1 MAQQD
6 YYQALGVGRE
16 ADADE
21 IRKAYRKL
29 ARKHHPDL
37 NPGDKAAEDRFKKVQ
52 EAYDVLSEPKKKQMY
67 DQYGFYSENG
77 MPAGGPQPGE
87 NPNAPNM
94 GFGGFDFSDV
104 FSRAGS
110 GAAGAGA
117 GGRRRPQSPEDSAN
131 FQDIFSQWFGRNN
144 NAESAAAAAVPEK
157 GSDLEYGLAIDFWQ
171 AIKGTQVRLNITRQ
185 ETCATCGGSGAAKSA
200 GNIVCPECNGS
211 GSVTQ
216 AAGAMRF
223 SLTCPRCNG
232 TGKLQNTCPGCHG
245 DGRVSTTDSVEV
257 RIPAGAQQGSRLRVA
272 GKGNA
277 GTHGAPAGD
286 LYITLRVEPHPLF
299 HRDGDDIEI
308 TVPVRIDEAG
318 LGTKIEVPTIDG
330 RALLKIPQGTKN
342 GQKFRLR
349 EKGVL
354 NARTTKR
361 GDQIVEVQLEAPVVQ
376 DERTKELL
384 REYAKLHPEDPREP
398 LWSQV

>member
-6 YYQALGVGRE
+6 YYQTLGVGRD
-16 ADADE
+16 ADVDE

-52 EAYDVLSEPKKKQMY
+52 EAYDILSEPKKRQMY

-77 MPAGGPQPGE
+77 MPGAGGPGSAQQG
-87 NPNAPNM
+87 PNM

-104 FSRAGS
+104 FSRGQQG
-110 GAAGAGA
+110 GA
-117 GGRRRPQSPEDSAN
+117 RRPPAGESTN
-131 FQDIFSQWFGRNN
+131 FQDIFSQWFGQGQGEE
-144 NAESAAAAAVPEK
+144 ASLAPEK
-157 GSDLEYGLAIDFWQ
+157 GADLEYGLSIDFWQ
-171 AIKGTQVRLNITRQ
+171 AIKGTQVRLNINRQ
-185 ETCATCGGSGAAKSA
+185 EVCTTCGGTGAAKTHTDV
-200 GNIVCPECNGS
+200 VCPECNGT

-223 SLTCPRCNG
+223 SLTCPRCKG
-232 TGKLQNTCPGCHG
+232 TGHLRNLCPTCHG
-245 DGRVSTTDSVEV
+245 DGRISTTETVEV
-257 RIPAGAQQGSRLRVA
+257 RIPPGAQQGSRLRVA

-286 LYITLRVEPHPLF
+286 LYITIRVEPHPF
-299 HRDGDDIEI
+299 FQRHGDDIEI

-318 LGTKIEVPTIDG
+318 LGAKIEVPTIDG

-349 EKGVL
+349 EKGVQSS
-354 NARTTKR
+354 RSTKR
-361 GDQIVEVQLEAPVVQ
+361 GDQIVQVEIEAPVVQ

-384 REYAKLHPEDPREP
+384 REYATLHPEDPREQI
-398 LWSQV
+398 WVKV